1 MRAIRSLVVAFGLF
15 PMLVATAVHP
25 RAEVTDR
32 AVTRAFLTL
41 LAGEAGDKAHAVQ
54 LIETQWEPSFL
65 PMAIEV
71 IRLTRS
77 AEVSGALVRLME
89 RETGAGHGHDMQAW
103 QRQMWNAPEAR
114 HPRYADSSGAACGR
128 TASRARKAAAAMTR
142 LIWRCQPCQERASQW
157 SRPRSSFALWTSMV
171 HRSVLIDPRFS
182 AYFDTVGEPLIRLDE
197 IVWGGVR
204 QDGIPPLRDPAMLAA
219 EDAGYLE
226 DDHIVFGLSVNGDA
240 RAYPKRILG
249 WHEMFVDTVGGVPV
263 AGVYC
268 TLCGTVI
275 LYYTEHEGVNHSLG
289 TSGFLY
295 RSNKLMYD
303 RATQSLWSTMRGA
316 PVVGPLAG
324 KGIALKSGP
333 VVTTTWGE
341 WRRRHPGTRV
351 LSLDTGH
358 RRDYA
363 EGAAY
368 RDYYATD
375 ELMFQVPVLDTRLK
389 NKDEVFTL
397 LLPGHPEAP
406 LAISAAFLAATPVHH
421 DSIEGTALVVL
432 TDPSGANRAYASEDV
447 TFARYDGDRRVE
459 DGSGMIWTMDEHAL
473 TAEDGR
479 VLHRIPAQRAFWF
492 GWYAAFPSTR
502 LVQ

>member
-1 MRAIRSLVVAFGLF
+1 MRERQGARSRRHLVPAVRSLVIASGIFL
-15 PMLVATAVHP
+15 MLAATAVHP
-25 RAEVTDR
+25 RAEITDR
-32 AVTRAFLTL
+32 SVTRAFLTL
-41 LAGEAGDKAHAVQ
+41 LAGESGDRAHAAE
-54 LIETQWEPSFL
+54 LIEAQWEPSFL
-65 PMAIEV
+65 PMALEV
-71 IRLTRS
+71 LRLTRN
-77 AEVSGALVRLME
+77 AEVSGALMRIME
-89 RETGAGHGHDMQAW
+89 QETGAGHGRDLDAW
-103 QRQMWNAPEAR
+103 QREMWNAPEAR
-114 HPRYADSSGAACGR
+114 HPRYAAFKGALY
-128 TASRARKAAAAMTR
+128 S
-142 LIWRCQPCQERASQW
+142 
-157 SRPRSSFALWTSMV
+157 
-171 HRSVLIDPRFS
+171 LIDPRFS
-182 AYFDTVGEPLIRLDE
+182 AYFHTAGATLIRLDE

-204 QDGIPPLRDPAMLAA
+204 QDGIPPLRNPAMLAA

-275 LYYTEHEGVNHSLG
+275 LYHTEHEGVNHRLG

-303 RATQSLWSTMRGA
+303 QATQSLWSTMRGA

-324 KGIALKSGP
+324 KGIVLERGA

-358 RRDYA
+358 LRDYD

-368 RDYYATD
+368 RDYFATD

-389 NKDEVFTL
+389 NKDEVFTVL
-397 LLPGHPEAP
+397 LSSHPESP
-406 LAISAAFLAATPVHH
+406 LAISAEFLAATPLHH
-421 DSIEGTALVVL
+421 DAIEDTALVVL
-432 TDPSGANRAYASEDV
+432 TDPSGANRAFASEDV
-447 TFARYDGDRRVE
+447 TFTRYDGDRSAE
-459 DGSGMIWTMDEHAL
+459 DSSGMTWTMEEHGLAG
-473 TAEDGR
+473 EDGR
-479 VLHRIPAQRAFWF
+479 VLRRIPAQRAFWF
-492 GWYAAFPSTR
+492 GWHAAFPNTR

>member
-1 MRAIRSLVVAFGLF
+1 
-15 PMLVATAVHP
+15 
-25 RAEVTDR
+25 
-32 AVTRAFLTL
+32 
-41 LAGEAGDKAHAVQ
+41 
-54 LIETQWEPSFL
+54 
-65 PMAIEV
+65 
-71 IRLTRS
+71 
-77 AEVSGALVRLME
+77 ME
-89 RETGAGHGHDMQAW
+89 RKTGSGLGHDLNAW
-103 QRQMWNAPEAR
+103 QRKMWNGPEAR
-114 HPRYADSSGAACGR
+114 HPRYAAFKS
-128 TASRARKAAAAMTR
+128 
-142 LIWRCQPCQERASQW
+142 
-157 SRPRSSFALWTSMV
+157 ALYS
-171 HRSVLIDPRFS
+171 LIDPRFS
-182 AYFDTVGEPLIRLDE
+182 AYFDTAGKGLIRLDE

-249 WHEMFVDTVGGVPV
+249 WHEMFVDTVGGMPV

-275 LYYTEHEGVNHSLG
+275 LYYTEHEGVNHRLG

-303 RATQSLWSTMRGA
+303 QATQSLWSTMRGA

-324 KGIALKSGP
+324 KGIALKSGA

-341 WRRRHPGTRV
+341 WRRRHPATRV

-421 DSIEGTALVVL
+421 DAIEDTPLVVL
-432 TDPSGANRAYASEDV
+432 TDLSGANRAYASEDV
-447 TFARYDGDRRVE
+447 TFTRYDGDRQVE
-459 DGSGMIWTMDEHAL
+459 DGSGMIWTMDRAHPDRHRRACSPPYPGAAGVLVRLVRRVPEHPAGAVTGGRTPWLRKGVPQPGRGLDAAYPLDLRGIGRRRACQRIDGPRLAGDSIQPWLSSLSIPVPGATPGILRAVRRPRRFPEEPESAELEMFEDTPGGGPEAVVAPGLHRRGLSRVKAL
-473 TAEDGR
+473 TAVR
-479 VLHRIPAQRAFWF
+479 PCPAR
-492 GWYAAFPSTR
+492 
-502 LVQ
+502 

>member
-1 MRAIRSLVVAFGLF
+1 MPAIRSLVIAFGIFL
-15 PMLVATAVHP
+15 MLAATAVQP
-25 RAEVTDR
+25 RAEITDR

-41 LAGEAGDKAHAVQ
+41 LAGEASDSARAAE

-65 PMAIEV
+65 PMALEV

-77 AEVSGALVRLME
+77 AEASSALVSIME
-89 RETGAGHGHDMQAW
+89 RKVGAGFGYDLNAW
-103 QRQMWNAPEAR
+103 QREMWNAPEAR
-114 HPRYADSSGAACGR
+114 HPRYAAFKGALY
-128 TASRARKAAAAMTR
+128 S
-142 LIWRCQPCQERASQW
+142 
-157 SRPRSSFALWTSMV
+157 
-171 HRSVLIDPRFS
+171 LIDPRFS
-182 AYFDTVGEPLIRLDE
+182 AYFDTAGESLIRLDE

-204 QDGIPPLRDPAMLAA
+204 QDGIPPLRNPAMLAA

-226 DDHIVFGLSVNGDA
+226 DHHIVFGMSVNGDA
-240 RAYPKRILG
+240 RAYPKRILA
-249 WHEMFVDTVGGVPV
+249 WHEMFVDTVGGAPV

-275 LYYTEHEGVNHSLG
+275 LFHTKHEDVHHRLG

-295 RSNKLMYD
+295 RSNKLMFD
-303 RATQSLWSTMRGA
+303 HATQSLWSTMEGT

-324 KGIALKSGP
+324 RGIVLERGS

-341 WRRRHPGTRV
+341 WRRRHPETRV

-358 RRDYA
+358 QRDYA

-368 RDYYATD
+368 RDYFATD
-375 ELMFQVPVLDTRLK
+375 ELMFSVPVLDTRLK
-389 NKDEVFTL
+389 NKDEVFTVL
-397 LLPGHPEAP
+397 LALHPEAP
-406 LAISAAFLAATPVHH
+406 LAISAEFLAETPVYH
-421 DSIEGTALVVL
+421 DAIEGTALVVL

-447 TFARYDGDRRVE
+447 TFTRYDGDRSVE

-479 VLHRIPAQRAFWF
+479 VLRRVPAQRAFWF
-492 GWYAAFPSTR
+492 GWYAAFPTTR

>member
-1 MRAIRSLVVAFGLF
+1 MPAIRSLVIAFGIVL
-15 PMLVATAVHP
+15 MLAATAVQL
-25 RAEVTDR
+25 RAETTDR
-32 AVTRAFLTL
+32 AVTRAFLAL
-41 LAGEAGDKAHAVQ
+41 LVGDANDTARAVE
-54 LIETQWEPSFL
+54 LIERQWEPSFL
-65 PMAIEV
+65 PMALEV
-71 IRLTRS
+71 IRFTRN
-77 AEVSGALVRLME
+77 AAVSGALVRLME
-89 RETGAGHGHDMQAW
+89 REFGAGPGRDLDAW
-103 QRQMWNAPEAR
+103 QREMWNAREVR
-114 HPRYADSSGAACGR
+114 HPRYAAFKS
-128 TASRARKAAAAMTR
+128 
-142 LIWRCQPCQERASQW
+142 
-157 SRPRSSFALWTSMV
+157 ALYS
-171 HRSVLIDPRFS
+171 LIDPRFS
-182 AYFDTVGEPLIRLDE
+182 AYFDTAGEPLIRLDE

-204 QDGIPPLRDPAMLAA
+204 QDGIPPLRNPAMLAA
-219 EDAGYLE
+219 QDAGYIE
-226 DDHIVFGLSVNGDA
+226 DDHIVFGISVNGDA

-275 LYYTEHEGVNHSLG
+275 LFHTEHDGVHHRLG

-303 RATQSLWSTMRGA
+303 QATQSLWSTMQGT

-324 KGIALKSGP
+324 KGIVLDRGS

-358 RRDYA
+358 QRDYA

-368 RDYYATD
+368 RDYFATD
-375 ELMFQVPVLDTRLK
+375 ELMFSVPVLDTRLK
-389 NKDEVFTL
+389 NKDEVFTVL
-397 LLPGHPEAP
+397 LAHHPEAP
-406 LAISAAFLAATPVHH
+406 LAISAEFLAATPVHH
-421 DSIEGTALVVL
+421 DAIEGTALVVL

-447 TFARYDGDRRVE
+447 TFTRYDGNRSVE
-459 DGSGMIWTMDEHAL
+459 DGSGMIWTMDEHTL

-479 VLHRIPAQRAFWF
+479 VLRRVPAQRAFWF